1 MVFLDS
7 LQSYP
12 ALPFA
17 HISHLGGLY
26 RVSTSSN
33 AEIRFRFYQVALL
46 DPKSAAAKSLAPNA
60 AKWIAGGD
68 GTGVIGRMKFCRPIF
83 KAVHKVDP
91 DLAVSVYTRERDA
104 FHPIAR
110 KNIEKASLL
119 LIVSFNE
126 YW

>member
-12 ALPFA
+12 ALPSA
-17 HISHLGGLY
+17 HIPHLGELY
-26 RVSTSSN
+26 HVSTSSN

-46 DPKSAAAKSLAPNA
+46 DPKSAAAKSFAPA
-60 AKWIAGGD
+60 AAEWIVGGD
-68 GTGVIGRMKFCRPIF
+68 GTGLKGRMKFCRPIF
-83 KAVHKVDP
+83 KAIHKVDP
-91 DLAVSVYTRERDA
+91 DLAVSVYTRDKDA

-119 LIVSFNE
+119 SSSRRLTNI
-126 YW
+126 